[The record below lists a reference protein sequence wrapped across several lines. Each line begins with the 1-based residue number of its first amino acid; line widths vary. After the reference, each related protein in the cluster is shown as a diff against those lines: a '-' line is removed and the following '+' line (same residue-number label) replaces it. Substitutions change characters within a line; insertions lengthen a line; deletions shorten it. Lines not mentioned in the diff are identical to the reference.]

1 MGDCLGWETGW
12 RLLVISKE
20 LLACL
25 GLVVEKV
32 GDFLFCPGSCM
43 LRKVGERLDYTVGRL
58 LVSRGGG
65 AGV

>member
-1 MGDCLGWETGW
+1 M
-12 RLLVISKE
+12 ISKE